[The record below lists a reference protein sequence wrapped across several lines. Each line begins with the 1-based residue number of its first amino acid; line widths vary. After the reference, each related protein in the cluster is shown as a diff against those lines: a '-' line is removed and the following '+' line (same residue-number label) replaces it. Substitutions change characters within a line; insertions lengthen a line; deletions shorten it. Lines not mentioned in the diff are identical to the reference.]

1 MSQVLRSM
9 ASMLPAAAS
18 SVKLPNHKLIDHR
31 LDVVQSA
38 HQLFQRLSLLFAP
51 DTALE
56 RYPSALAFG
65 PDAGVGEATVGED
78 SLLDAWNDLLV
89 VEIRA
94 RKPAAPGQE
103 ATRTAFNAHVPL
115 GSHLGLRDH
124 WTLRHGTVSDPF
136 RNLKKGIVEVI
147 RALFGQGRSNER
159 CRHGSEQYRFQG
171 SCAMHA
177 APYRLNSAPYQHRKL
192 AACIAVLA
200 QRINRSSRD
209 DAFDTARQFRV
220 QSYESVRLQLSECN
234 VLGVVGRGPPQ
245 LIRQFPSPTP
255 EYGIAKEPDR
265 RPSDPCQA
273 VARDVGRDLSALNGL
288 VQSRQRLGA

>member
-9 ASMLPAAAS
+9 TSMLPAAAS
-18 SVKLPNHKLIDHR
+18 PVKRYRKLIYHR
-31 LDVVQSA
+31 LDVVQLA
-38 HQLFQRLSLLFAP
+38 HQLLQRFGLLLAP

-56 RYPSALAFG
+56 PYPSALAFH
-65 PDAGVGEATVGED
+65 PDAGVSEATVGED
-78 SLLDAWNDLLV
+78 SRLDAWNDLLV
-89 VEIRA
+89 VEIRV

-103 ATRTAFNAHVPL
+103 ATRTAFNPYVRL
-115 GSHLGLRDH
+115 GSHLGLCDH

-147 RALFGQGRSNER
+147 RALFGQGRSTNER
-159 CRHGSEQYRFQG
+159 CRHGSEQYWRRPRQPMLRDTRFQG

-177 APYRLNSAPYQHRKL
+177 APYRLNSAPYQHRKI

-220 QSYESVRLQLSECN
+220 QSYESVRLQLGECN
-234 VLGVVGRGPPQ
+234 VLGVVGRGPSQP
-245 LIRQFPSPTP
+245 IRQLPSPTP

-265 RPSDPCQA
+265 HPSDPC
-273 VARDVGRDLSALNGL
+273 
-288 VQSRQRLGA
+288 

>member
-1 MSQVLRSM
+1 M

-18 SVKLPNHKLIDHR
+18 SVKLPDHELIDHR
-31 LDVVQSA
+31 LDVVQLA
-38 HQLFQRLSLLFAP
+38 HQLLQRFSLLLAP

-56 RYPSALAFG
+56 RYPPALAFG
-65 PDAGVGEATVGED
+65 PDAGFGEATVGEN

-89 VEIRA
+89 VEIRV

-103 ATRTAFNAHVPL
+103 ATRTAFNPYVRL
-115 GSHLGLRDH
+115 GSHLGLCDH

-147 RALFGQGRSNER
+147 RALFGQGRPTDES
-159 CRHGSEQYRFQG
+159 CRHGSEQYWRCPRQPIQG

-177 APYRLNSAPYQHRKL
+177 APYRLNSAPYQHRNI

-209 DAFDTARQFRV
+209 DTFDTARQFRV

-234 VLGVVGRGPPQ
+234 VLGVVGRGPSQP
-245 LIRQFPSPTP
+245 IRQLPSPTP

-265 RPSDPCQA
+265 HPSDPC
-273 VARDVGRDLSALNGL
+273 
-288 VQSRQRLGA
+288 